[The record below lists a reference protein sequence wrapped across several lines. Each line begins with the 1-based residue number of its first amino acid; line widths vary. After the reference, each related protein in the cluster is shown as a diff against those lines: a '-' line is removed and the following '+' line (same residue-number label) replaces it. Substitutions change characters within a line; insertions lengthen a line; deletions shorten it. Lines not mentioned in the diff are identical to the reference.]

1 MATNPLPP
9 DWRQFL
15 QEIHV
20 RVHDQAFET
29 WFSNIRFHSLENDTL
44 TIGVASQFVADWLS
58 ENFMDVLHKAMT
70 KVYGEGLSLAFKVDP
85 DLETHS
91 REPGL
96 PTAPQMRPAR
106 IYRDHQAQ
114 IDPKYT
120 FQNFVVGKSNQLAH
134 AASKAVAENPATS
147 YNPLFL
153 YGGVGMGKTHL
164 MQAIGNAVLT
174 HSPDARVAYVS
185 TEKFMN
191 EMIWSIQ
198 HAKTLEFKT
207 KYRNVDLLLLDDI
220 QFLTGKES
228 TQEEFFHT
236 FNALYEARKQIVL
249 TSDRPPKEIRML
261 EERLVSRFHW
271 GLVADIQP
279 PDLETRVA
287 ILRKKAEI
295 ENVHLPE
302 DVALLIAENVRSN
315 IRELEGSLVRLVAF
329 ATLMKSQI
337 TVELANQVLHD
348 FMRREKE
355 RRPEASAIVKAVT
368 HRFNVT
374 VEALKG
380 KRRTNAIVVPRQTA
394 MYLCRTLTEMPLTEI
409 GKVLGG
415 RDHTT
420 VLYACDRVREMME
433 VDPQYQQTV
442 EELSERLRKEP
453 G

>member
-1 MATNPLPP
+1 MATDPLPP
-9 DWRQFL
+9 NWRQL
-15 QEIHV
+15 LHEV
-20 RVHDQAFET
+20 RSRVHDQAFET
-29 WFSNIRFHSLENDTL
+29 WFSNIRFHSQEDDTL

-58 ENFMDVLHKAMT
+58 ENFMDVLQKAMI

-85 DLETHS
+85 DLEAHS
-91 REPGL
+91 RERGIA
-96 PTAPQMRPAR
+96 APAPRQPAR
-106 IYRDHQAQ
+106 IYRDRQAQ

-164 MQAIGNAVLT
+164 MQAIGNAVLI
-174 HSPDARVAYVS
+174 HSPDARVTYVS

-287 ILRKKAEI
+287 IIRKKAEI

-337 TVELANQVLHD
+337 NVDLANQVLHD
-348 FMRREKE
+348 FMRREKQK
-355 RRPEASAIVKAVT
+355 RPEAPAIIKTTAQ
-368 HRFNVT
+368 RFNVT

-380 KRRTNAIVVPRQTA
+380 KRRTNVIVVPRQTA

-433 VDPQYQQTV
+433 LDPEYQHTV
-442 EELSERLRKEP
+442 EELTERLRREP
-453 G
+453 

>member
-1 MATNPLPP
+1 M
-9 DWRQFL
+9 
-15 QEIHV
+15 
-20 RVHDQAFET
+20 
-29 WFSNIRFHSLENDTL
+29 
-44 TIGVASQFVADWLS
+44 ASQFVADWLS
-58 ENFMDVLHKAMT
+58 ENFMDVLQKAMI

-85 DLETHS
+85 DLEAHS
-91 REPGL
+91 REREMPA
-96 PTAPQMRPAR
+96 PTQSRPAR
-106 IYRDHQAQ
+106 VYRDHQAQ

-164 MQAIGNAVLT
+164 MQAIGNAVLI

-287 ILRKKAEI
+287 IIRKKAEI

-337 TVELANQVLHD
+337 NVDLANQVLHD
-348 FMRREKE
+348 FMRREKQK
-355 RRPEASAIVKAVT
+355 RPEAPAIVKAT
-368 HRFNVT
+368 AQRFNVT

-380 KRRTNAIVVPRQTA
+380 KRRTNVIVVPRQTA

-420 VLYACDRVREMME
+420 VLYACERVREMME
-433 VDPQYQQTV
+433 LDPEYQHTV
-442 EELSERLRKEP
+442 EELTERLRKEP
-453 G
+453 